1 MFLQQ
6 YCMYLMV
13 NFEIMDYIP
22 LEASPSQWAPV
33 YWCCVCVCVSLLFIF
48 DLYLIKLLLQV
59 KAILFNC
66 LNDFMWQVS
75 LSHTVFSATE

>member
-22 LEASPSQWAPV
+22 LEASPSQWAHV
-33 YWCCVCVCVSLLFIF
+33 TGVVCVLLLFIF

-59 KAILFNC
+59 KAILCNC

-75 LSHTVFSATE
+75 LSHTVFLATE